1 MAKVRVH
8 NFAISLDGYGA
19 GPRQTTKDP
28 LGEGGEALHDWF
40 IPTRAFQRVSG
51 KSGGTT
57 GVDDDF
63 ASRAMVGIGAYIMG
77 RNMFGPVRGA
87 WPDEQWRGWWG
98 KNPPYHAP
106 VFVLTH
112 HPRQTVVMEGG
123 TEFHFVTGGI
133 RDALERARAVAGEQD
148 IQIGGGVSTVRQFL
162 EARLIDEL
170 HIAIAPILLGSGEH
184 LLGGIDLPTL
194 GYTCAEHA
202 ATSAATHVVIRRMGS
217 SA

>member
-1 MAKVRVH
+1 MPKVRVH

-19 GPRQTTKDP
+19 GPRQTTKEP

-98 KNPPYHAP
+98 NNPPYHAP

-112 HPRQTVVMEGG
+112 HPRQTAVMEGG

-194 GYTCAEHA
+194 GYTCAEHV